1 MTPARIRLANLPA
14 QHAPLQA
21 ELEVAALRVLR
32 TDRYILGPEVAA
44 LEQEIAAFA
53 RVPHAVGMSSGSD
66 ALVALL
72 AACGIGPGD
81 EVITTPFSFFAT
93 AEAIARV
100 GATPTFADIDAP
112 TLNLDLGAV
121 RERIGTRTRAVLVVH
136 LFGRMVDPSP
146 LAGSGIRVIE
156 DAAQAIGASL
166 PDGRSPGALGTGA
179 ALSFFPAKNLGGV
192 GDGGMVLTDD
202 ADLAGRVRAFRVHG
216 ARAPHVHELIGG
228 NFRLDELQA
237 AVLRVKLR
245 SLPAWTRRR
254 REIADTYRRA
264 WADTPLGL
272 PPPDPGSVWNQF
284 VLRVPEGRRDAL
296 AAHLAAQGIDTAV
309 YYPTPLHL
317 QRALAHLG
325 GRSGQL
331 PRAEAACGEVLAVPA
346 HAELTAEE
354 IGRVCDAVVGF
365 FD

>member
-121 RERIGTRTRAVLVVH
+121 RERIGTRTV
-136 LFGRMVDPSP
+136 PSM
-146 LAGSGIRVIE
+146 
-156 DAAQAIGASL
+156 GA
-166 PDGRSPGALGTGA
+166 RNWWMKA
-179 ALSFFPAKNLGGV
+179 
-192 GDGGMVLTDD
+192 
-202 ADLAGRVRAFRVHG
+202 RAFATG
-216 ARAPHVHELIGG
+216 IE
-228 NFRLDELQA
+228 F
-237 AVLRVKLR
+237 
-245 SLPAWTRRR
+245 
-254 REIADTYRRA
+254 
-264 WADTPLGL
+264 
-272 PPPDPGSVWNQF
+272 GS
-284 VLRVPEGRRDAL
+284 
-296 AAHLAAQGIDTAV
+296 
-309 YYPTPLHL
+309 
-317 QRALAHLG
+317 
-325 GRSGQL
+325 
-331 PRAEAACGEVLAVPA
+331 
-346 HAELTAEE
+346 
-354 IGRVCDAVVGF
+354 
-365 FD
+365 